1 MPNAF
6 LSPEVIAAVGLE
18 RLRRELILPRLV
30 TRMGLADFRG
40 AKDDTVNIRVPAI
53 LHAREYEWRTR
64 TNPIVVDEITELS
77 IPVQMNRH
85 IYSAVQVT
93 DEELTLDIRDF
104 LAQIL
109 DPQVIAVAE
118 KLEGMISAVMQSAN
132 YVTGEDVDYVQG
144 SADDA
149 FYRAL
154 VDVRKILNDREI
166 PQSGRVVA
174 IGSGLEASALKEE
187 AIRAADQSGSTDALR
202 GATLGNVAGFTVIS
216 TNSLPEDFGVA
227 FHRSAFVFAN
237 AAPEVPA
244 GASFGQSA
252 TDSGLAMRWLRDY
265 DPNYLRDRSV
275 VSSFAGSAS
284 VEDGRDPD
292 SGDSGQTPSG
302 ALNQTNIRA
311 VKINFT
317 ASS

>member
-1 MPNAF
+1 
-6 LSPEVIAAVGLE
+6 
-18 RLRRELILPRLV
+18 
-30 TRMGLADFRG
+30 
-40 AKDDTVNIRVPAI
+40 VPAI

-64 TNPIVVDEITELS
+64 TNPIVVDELTELS
-77 IPVQMNRH
+77 IPVTMDHH

-104 LAQIL
+104 TAQVL
-109 DPQVIAVAE
+109 EPQIIAVAE
-118 KLEGMISAVMQSAN
+118 KLEAMIAVAMRDAN
-132 YVTGEDVDYVQG
+132 YVAQSDVEYAQG
-144 SADDA
+144 TDDG
-149 FYRAL
+149 FYRAMI
-154 VDVRKILNDREI
+154 DVRKILNDREI
-166 PQSGRVVA
+166 PLAGRVVV
-174 IGSGLEASALKEE
+174 IGSAIEASALKED

-202 GATLGNVAGFTVIS
+202 GATLGSVGGFTVIS
-216 TNSLPEDFGVA
+216 TNSIPEDEGYA

-237 AAPEVPA
+237 AAPEVPS
-244 GASFGQSA
+244 GATFGQSA

-275 VSSFAGSAS
+275 VSSFAGASS

-302 ALNQTNIRA
+302 ALNQTNVRA

-317 ASS
+317 PSS